1 MYSIIYIYIYVV
13 HTHINVLLGKYIHI
27 YIYIKMWQWLTCL
40 RVDALIG
47 RFGSILIALTWPSLG
62 LGHPQWHQVAS
73 TCPYPIVDMANFFGA
88 SPQKLRPSISEKTN
102 VEGARRRID
111 SSLFWFVPCGFC
123 LETTYLHGLSVF
135 PSHLPTLGV
144 SRLLGQRNE
153 GHPCSSWVNPLF
165 FLMVT
170 SH

>member
-1 MYSIIYIYIYVV
+1 
-13 HTHINVLLGKYIHI
+13 
-27 YIYIKMWQWLTCL
+27 MWQLSIAMLTCL
-40 RVDALIG
+40 RVDALLG

-73 TCPYPIVDMANFFGA
+73 TCPYPIVDMAKIGQITTFH
-88 SPQKLRPSISEKTN
+88 LRKKKN

>member
-1 MYSIIYIYIYVV
+1 MYSIIYIYVV
-13 HTHINVLLGKYIHI
+13 HTHINVLLGKKYINVAIIHS
-27 YIYIKMWQWLTCL
+27 YAHLLAGRCVARPF
-40 RVDALIG
+40 RVHFD
-47 RFGSILIALTWPSLG
+47 RFDLAISGA
-62 LGHPQWHQVAS
+62 
-73 TCPYPIVDMANFFGA
+73 GA
-88 SPQKLRPSISEKTN
+88 SPMAPGGINLPISNSRHGKNRTNYDLPSPKKD